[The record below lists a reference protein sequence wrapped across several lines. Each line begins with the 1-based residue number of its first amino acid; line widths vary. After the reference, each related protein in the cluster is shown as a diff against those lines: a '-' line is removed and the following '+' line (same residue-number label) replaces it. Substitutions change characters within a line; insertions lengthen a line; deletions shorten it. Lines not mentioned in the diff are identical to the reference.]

1 MKWLLR
7 TALWFAFGHGLIVAC
22 SDAALLEP
30 RGEEEEHGTG
40 GSDPGVT
47 PDSGGRPSGGGK
59 SSPPV
64 TGTGGRFGAGGSPSP
79 GTGGSP
85 SPVIDAAPPTCP
97 PPTVMSVKEFC
108 SQSGDTCH
116 FSSTQLCLTD
126 QIPLKELVEQG
137 CGYVRIT
144 LTDSGT
150 GTRYGVVFDPVT
162 GQLVHTWS
170 APVPCYSVVNV
181 GTMPACSAWRAIPCG
196 SWISRDA
203 GVVDAATD

>member
-30 RGEEEEHGTG
+30 RGEEDDGTG

-47 PDSGGRPSGGGK
+47 PDSGGRPSGGGGK

-64 TGTGGRFGAGGSPSP
+64 TGTGGRFGAGGSPIP
-79 GTGGSP
+79 ATGGSP
-85 SPVIDAAPPTCP
+85 TPVIDAAPPTCP
-97 PPTVMSVKEFC
+97 TPTVMSVEELC
-108 SQSGDTCH
+108 SQSGDICH
-116 FSSTQLCLTD
+116 VSSTQFCLSD
-126 QIPLKELVEQG
+126 QSNLKETAEQG
-137 CGYVRIT
+137 CGYIRIT
-144 LTDSGT
+144 LYDVIT
-150 GTRYGVVFDPVT
+150 GSRYGAVFDPVADR
-162 GQLVHTWS
+162 LVHTWS

-181 GTMPACSAWRAIPCG
+181 GTMPACSAWRVVPCG
-196 SWISRDA
+196 SWLPRDA